1 MESLTDK
8 LLSNLNNFADLGRQ
22 RAFEL
27 GNPFYYKEEN
37 DQSYWCK
44 ELPTGEIFLVLFEV
58 DYDENGKPLKITDT
72 FQKRIN

>member
-1 MESLTDK
+1 MEILTEK
-8 LLSNLNNFADLGRQ
+8 LLSNLNNFAELGRQ

-37 DQSYWCK
+37 DHSYWRK
-44 ELPTGEIFLVLFEV
+44 GLPTGEIFLVLFEV
-58 DYDENGKPLKITDT
+58 EYDENVKLVKIIDT

>member
-1 MESLTDK
+1 MESLTNK

-27 GNPFYYKEEN
+27 GNPFYYKKGN
-37 DQSYWCK
+37 DQSYWRK
-44 ELPTGEIFLVLFEV
+44 ELSTGEIFLVFFEV